1 MTDISSLLQQAKQMQ
16 EQMQKAQEELAN
28 MECTGEAGAG
38 LVKVTM
44 NGRHEVK
51 SIDLDASLLSEDK
64 EIIEDLIAAAVN
76 DAVKKVADNNKSQLS
91 GMAAGLNLPE
101 GFKFPF

>member
-1 MTDISSLLQQAKQMQ
+1 MADFSSLLQQAKQMQ

-28 MECTGEAGAG
+28 KEHVGEAGAG
-38 LVKVTM
+38 LVRVTV
-44 NGRHEVK
+44 NGKHEVK
-51 SIDLDASLLSEDK
+51 KVDIDASLMQEDK
-64 EIIEDLIAAAVN
+64 ELLEDLVAAAMN
-76 DAVKKVADNNKSQLS
+76 DAVKKVAESNKDQLS

>member
-1 MTDISSLLQQAKQMQ
+1 MADFSSLLQQAKQMQ

-28 MECTGEAGAG
+28 KEYVGEAGAG
-38 LVKVTM
+38 LVRVTV
-44 NGRHEVK
+44 NGKHEVK
-51 SIDLDASLLSEDK
+51 KVDLDASLMQEDK
-64 EIIEDLIAAAVN
+64 ELVEDLVAAAMN
-76 DAVKKVADNNKSQLS
+76 DAVKKVAESNKDQLS